1 MTGLLAILI
10 VVNAIIVCCNEN
22 PHRKRRKAAEKAA
35 LEAEMNLTP
44 LHADNT
50 LLKKMGS
57 NNSSPRSSQGSVMN
71 QQQHTYT
78 DRKNGWASD
87 EYDMDATQ
95 PGPKH
100 PLLKSTSSIG
110 EEGTNPCNG
119 YASSSR
125 GQRAGD
131 LAERG
136 YAGDADESRLGLV
149 GNAARPGV
157 GKFRTG

>member
-10 VVNAIIVCCNEN
+10 LVNAIIVCCNEN

-57 NNSSPRSSQGSVMN
+57 ERGSVASE
-71 QQQHTYT
+71 YK
-78 DRKNGWASD
+78 DRKDGWASD
-87 EYDMDATQ
+87 EYDRDRDADARDGV
-95 PGPKH
+95 GPQY
-100 PLLKSTSSIG
+100 PLLKTTS
-110 EEGTNPCNG
+110 EGANPYNG
-119 YASSSR
+119 F
-125 GQRAGD
+125 GG
-131 LAERG
+131 
-136 YAGDADESRLGLV
+136 DESRQGLV

-157 GKFRTG
+157 TGYRKPS